1 MFSGLVRS
9 TGAANA
15 RYLQSIVMGEVDM
28 RADLEQ
34 KADQERRRGTAS
46 TRWASA
52 AQWALAMSLTASQ
65 QDLTQICEGEG
76 EVTILERTRDAA
88 QTLYQVLSGQHDSS
102 ISESLLQREV
112 SEDRWWL
119 ALVRVVEGLGVM
131 GRQVRNRLS
140 LASEP
145 SPVDWIHVGL
155 TGSPP

>member
-1 MFSGLVRS
+1 MFTSMVRS

-28 RADLEQ
+28 KADLEQ
-34 KADQERRRGTAS
+34 KADVERRRWAAS
-46 TRWASA
+46 ARWANA

-65 QDLTQICEGEG
+65 QDLTQICENEG
-76 EVTILERTRDAA
+76 EATILERTRDAA
-88 QTLYQVLSGQHDSS
+88 QTLHQVLSGQHDSS

-131 GRQVRNRLS
+131 GRQVRNRLNHDN
-140 LASEP
+140 EQT
-145 SPVDWIHVGL
+145 PVDWTHMSL
-155 TGSPP
+155 TGSPT